1 MTVCSIV
8 VLTVSTAEG
17 YVRKTSKAVTVQLL
31 HALEDEVVVVVVVA
45 ELFVYPNPGVISD
58 AIRAYDR
65 RVILG
70 VGSGVSAATKRDSS
84 EKGKRC
90 NLNIFNILRLCAIV
104 ARDLVA
110 VMEFQTHARQKESK
124 VLEEET
130 ADIGPATLY
139 KGHRAHVLRHKHP
152 LATGRSQLFGGQE

>member
-1 MTVCSIV
+1 MLVAVSLRPQKGTVAKRAKDATSTS
-8 VLTVSTAEG
+8 LT
-17 YVRKTSKAVTVQLL
+17 L
-31 HALEDEVVVVVVVA
+31 
-45 ELFVYPNPGVISD
+45 
-58 AIRAYDR
+58 
-65 RVILG
+65 
-70 VGSGVSAATKRDSS
+70 
-84 EKGKRC
+84 
-90 NLNIFNILRLCAIV
+90 LRLCAIV